1 MKEMR
6 MTCSVITWPVGG
18 NTCIL
23 SGWVSAKE
31 LILQYQQQDEEQSK
45 FKGKHTLLR
54 LWITKTDR
62 VTRALI
68 GMYVC

>member
-6 MTCSVITWPVGG
+6 MTCSAITWPVGG

-31 LILQYQQQDEEQSK
+31 LILQYQQQEGEYFK
-45 FKGKHTLLR
+45 FKGTHTFN
-54 LWITKTDR
+54 T
-62 VTRALI
+62 VN
-68 GMYVC
+68 Y